1 MTVVQTYHLPGLEPE
16 QIAGWHTLERDGL
29 SLRFPVLNQQV
40 MEQLATGLREAKARV
55 LAGRSAHSIA
65 SAIAAAARSF
75 RSGAD
80 RGELDRDVAIMS
92 GYSRAMV
99 EHVLDRM
106 EQDWHESVLLRLL
119 DAELDGGHAL
129 ESFRVQPGRSVRSRA
144 YGPDLTLHIF
154 AGNVPGVAVT
164 ALVRSLLVKSAVLG
178 KMGSGEPIVA
188 ARFAQVLARIDADLG
203 SCVGVTYWPGE
214 EGGVTERALANAD
227 AVVVYGGA
235 NAARAIREK
244 APARVRVIEHG
255 PRFSI
260 GLVGRSVLAGGPGT
274 DRLAMDVARA
284 VATFDQQGCVS
295 PHGVWVEEG
304 GVASGRD
311 FAAAVAESLAALEA
325 ELPAGGRSAAESIA
339 IHDARSRAE
348 FRQMAGEETAFW
360 ASRDT
365 AWTVIWDRAPDF
377 QPVPLARTLRIHSVQ
392 SLLDV
397 PARLAPLGSALQ
409 TVAIAADGPTTEV
422 LAQRFAG
429 IGATRI
435 TDFARMPW
443 PPADG
448 HHDGRG
454 PLVEL
459 VRWVDLEQD

>member
-1 MTVVQTYHLPGLEPE
+1 MTAIQAYHLPGLDAE

-29 SLRFPVLNQQV
+29 SLRFPILSEHG
-40 MEQLATGLREAKARV
+40 MEQVSAGLREAKARV
-55 LAGRSAHSIA
+55 LAGRNARDIA
-65 SAIAAAARSF
+65 SVVAEAARVL

-106 EQDWHESVLLRLL
+106 EQDWNEPTLFRLL
-119 DAELDGGHAL
+119 DAELDGGRAL
-129 ESFRVQPGRSVRSRA
+129 DSFRVQPARSVRSRA
-144 YGPDLTLHIF
+144 YGPDLTLHVF
-154 AGNVPGVAVT
+154 AGNVPGIAVT
-164 ALVRSLLVKSAVLG
+164 ALIRSLLVKSAVLG
-178 KMGSGEPIVA
+178 KMASGEPILA
-188 ARFAQVLARIDADLG
+188 ARFAQALARIDAGLG
-203 SCVGVTYWPGE
+203 SCIGVTYWPGDD
-214 EGGVTERALANAD
+214 GGATERALAQSD

-235 NAARAIREK
+235 TAARAIREK

-260 GLVGRSVLAGGPGT
+260 GLVGRSALADHTRG
-274 DRLAMDVARA
+274 DRLAMDIARA

-295 PHGVWVEEG
+295 PHGVWVEDG
-304 GVASGRD
+304 GAVNGRD
-311 FAAAVAESLAALEA
+311 LAESIARCLVALDR
-325 ELPAGGRSAAESIA
+325 ELPPGGRSAAESA
-339 IHDARSRAE
+339 AVHDVRSRAE

-365 AWTVIWDRAPDF
+365 AWTVIWDRSPEF
-377 QPVPLARTLRIHSVQ
+377 RSSPLSRTIRVHSVS

-397 PARLAPLGSALQ
+397 AARLAPLGATLQ
-409 TVAIAADGPTTEV
+409 TVAIAADGATIEA
-422 LAQRFAG
+422 LAQRFAE

-435 TDFARMPW
+435 TDFTRMPW
-443 PPADG
+443 PPADS